1 MAPARPDGLES
12 YRARS
17 CRFIPAGRACNGVAE
32 ALAARYRGARLVRVY
47 QWGKAVPWTG
57 ERTRVECLGLE
68 GIRRQGDRYRLNAHP
83 AKAMRTGASRVV
95 EESVAMRLP
104 RASGILLHPTSLP
117 GRFGI
122 GDLGPKAH
130 EFVAFLAETGQH
142 WWQILPLGPTGYG
155 NSPYQSY
162 SSFAG
167 SPLLI
172 SPEALAEDGWLSPD
186 DWHDYPILPD
196 ARVDFEAVIP
206 AKERLLRCAFRSFR
220 PEHLGYAEFLN
231 RNAYWLDDYTLYM
244 ALKEANQGRPWYD
257 WEPKLVAREDQALNQ
272 ARRRGDLDESIRYYE
287 FVQYAFNRQWR
298 ALRAACLARGVRLIG
313 DLPIFVA
320 QDSADVW
327 ARPDLFQLDETG
339 RPIFVAGVPPD
350 YFSADGQLWGNPL
363 YRWEAHAAEK
373 FAWWIT
379 RLKATTDRV
388 DLVRL
393 DHFRGFEAYWEV
405 PAGSETAAT
414 GRWAL
419 GPGTAFLEALR
430 DGLGGLPLI
439 AEDLGNITAEVEA
452 LRDRFALPGMRILQF
467 GFNGSTDH
475 DLPHMHINHCIV
487 YTGTHDNDTTVGWF
501 TTTDANTTQPSEQI
515 AFERAFALRYLG
527 TNGKEIH
534 WDLIRIGMASVA
546 DTLIVPLQ
554 DIFGLD
560 GSARMNIPGT
570 AEGNWSWRFQASQL
584 DPRIMH
590 RLASMTAT
598 YNRWNGELPAE
609 FRPRTATVVE
619 EPVLGR

>member
-1 MAPARPDGLES
+1 
-12 YRARS
+12 
-17 CRFIPAGRACNGVAE
+17 
-32 ALAARYRGARLVRVY
+32 
-47 QWGKAVPWTG
+47 
-57 ERTRVECLGLE
+57 
-68 GIRRQGDRYRLNAHP
+68 
-83 AKAMRTGASRVV
+83 
-95 EESVAMRLP
+95 MRLP

-117 GRFGI
+117 GRSGI
-122 GDLGPKAH
+122 GDLGLSARS
-130 EFVAFLAETGQH
+130 FVDFLVETGQR

-162 SSFAG
+162 SSYAG
-167 SPLLI
+167 NRLLL
-172 SPEALAEDGWLSPD
+172 SPEGLVEDGWLD
-186 DWHDYPILPD
+186 VRDLDDYPSLPED
-196 ARVDFEAVIP
+196 RVDFDAVAA
-206 AKERLLRCAFRSFR
+206 AKDRLFRRAFNNFK
-220 PEHLGYAEFLN
+220 PTDLGFEGFLHD
-231 RNAYWLDDYTLYM
+231 NAAWLDDYALYM
-244 ALKEANQGRPWYD
+244 ALKGAHQGLAWYD
-257 WEPKLVAREDQALNQ
+257 WEPKLVAREEQAIKQ
-272 ARRRGDLDESIRYYE
+272 ARESLAESILYYQ
-287 FVQYAFNRQWR
+287 FVQYAFARQWT
-298 ALRAACLARGVRLIG
+298 ALREFCHERAIALIG

-327 ARPDLFQLDETG
+327 SRPDLFQLDAKG
-339 RPIFVAGVPPD
+339 RPTAVAGVPPD
-350 YFSADGQLWGNPL
+350 YFSATGQLWGNPL

-373 FAWWIT
+373 FAWWIA
-379 RLKATTDRV
+379 RMKAQLERV

-405 PAGSETAAT
+405 PAGSDTAAT

-430 DGLGGLPLI
+430 EGLGGLPLI

-452 LRDRFALPGMRILQF
+452 LRDRFSLPGMRILQF
-467 GFNGSTDH
+467 GFSGSSDH
-475 DLPHMHINHCIV
+475 DLPHRHVNHCIV

-554 DIFGLD
+554 DILGLD
-560 GSARMNIPGT
+560 GAARMNVPGT

-584 DPRIMH
+584 DPRILH
-590 RLASMTAT
+590 RLASMTASF
-598 YNRWNGELPAE
+598 NRWNGELPTE
-609 FRPRTATVVE
+609 FRPPTPAVE